1 MASVIHYRFKTA
13 TETNSLRF
21 DGQSLRVFDIKV
33 GKRGRQKV
41 AGTNILS
48 LWRMPVVSA
57 FPPSVILLHVLTT
70 TVCPPHAPCR
80 RPL

>member
-48 LWRMPVVSA
+48 LWRTDACCLRLPTKCN
-57 FPPSVILLHVLTT
+57 PPACAHHDCLPSPC
-70 TVCPPHAPCR
+70 TV
-80 RPL
+80 